1 MKMRKLLENET
12 TAAEDE
18 IL

>member
-1 MKMRKLLENET
+1 MENET